1 MNEVFSFLS
10 ESGDEYRLSLTTSVG
25 GELIAEDISESLLR
39 DGIELVDV
47 GLSRVKGSHITTFS
61 ILQQIE
67 QCIANVFMQHPNAII
82 CFFCD
87 FISLIPSMKRES
99 MSVQEYRSRLFSKMF
114 EQYLTH
120 HHIEGIRNRV
130 VEIEGVVE
138 TYYVH
143 VIARNSHQKYVD
155 MISMGIQRDYGKPID

>member
-87 FISLIPSMKRES
+87 FTRKPLD
-99 MSVQEYRSRLFSKMF
+99 FC
-114 EQYLTH
+114 
-120 HHIEGIRNRV
+120 
-130 VEIEGVVE
+130 
-138 TYYVH
+138 
-143 VIARNSHQKYVD
+143 QKYCI
-155 MISMGIQRDYGKPID
+155 ISSRWSKCPQTPTGSQIRWKP